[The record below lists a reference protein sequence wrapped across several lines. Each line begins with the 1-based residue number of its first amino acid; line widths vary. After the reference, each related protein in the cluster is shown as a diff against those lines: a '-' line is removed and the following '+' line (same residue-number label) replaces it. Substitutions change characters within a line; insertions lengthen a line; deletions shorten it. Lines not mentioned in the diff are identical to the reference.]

1 LLADQEELIKL
12 RVEMQSAKENYSK
25 ELDKLRKE
33 NDQLK
38 KYLNNINNTSN
49 PGASNNNISSNSD
62 IMTILSEKDTKKD
75 EIIKK
80 YLNRIDSL
88 NNQLN
93 EEKIKNS
100 KFQLSLKQYEE
111 NYKTVLNDYNILL
124 SRSDKKETNDQS
136 EKQISGSQYD

>member
-1 LLADQEELIKL
+1 
-12 RVEMQSAKENYSK
+12 MQSVKENYSK

-75 EIIKK
+75 SV
-80 YLNRIDSL
+80 YLV
-88 NNQLN
+88 
-93 EEKIKNS
+93 
-100 KFQLSLKQYEE
+100 F
-111 NYKTVLNDYNILL
+111 
-124 SRSDKKETNDQS
+124 
-136 EKQISGSQYD
+136 

>member
-1 LLADQEELIKL
+1 
-12 RVEMQSAKENYSK
+12 MQSVKENYSK

-88 NNQLN
+88 NYQLN